1 MGVIIAEYTL
11 FSLENDKTPDQLRI
25 QFWDEKAVTEN
36 FSHWRVKK
44 LLSSSIAPP
53 PPPPKKWVF

>member
-1 MGVIIAEYTL
+1 MGVIIAGYTL
-11 FSLENDKTPDQLRI
+11 FSLENDKAPDQLRI
-25 QFWDEKAVTEN
+25 QFWDEKPVTEN

-44 LLSSSIAPP
+44 LLSSSIAPS